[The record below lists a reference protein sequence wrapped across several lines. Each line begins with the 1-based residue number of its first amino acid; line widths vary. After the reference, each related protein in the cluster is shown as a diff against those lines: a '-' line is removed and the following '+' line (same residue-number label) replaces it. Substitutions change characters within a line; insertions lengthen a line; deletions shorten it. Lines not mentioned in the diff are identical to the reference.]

1 MGLSFDK
8 LTAEN
13 LHWQTVTLT
22 NEQLQPAIFMCHI
35 RGCSDLRL
43 AMLMLDG
50 RVVAVNRS
58 GGKAEQPIL
67 TCHPS
72 LVPLCRHSCVTV
84 APLRRA
90 PTPMRTRRHGVQFHS
105 QRPSWREQGVQ
116 REVYKS
122 SPICGNDDI
131 IIINTSPCYALHVE
145 ISWHSHHIH
154 VVPESGDRKRQREVI
169 SSGTM
174 TEGVIR
180 VT

>member
-90 PTPMRTRRHGVQFHS
+90 PTPMRTRRHGVQVS
-105 QRPSWREQGVQ
+105 LSETVLTWARRTERGVQ
-116 REVYKS
+116 KLSDLWQWRHYNNQYVAML
-122 SPICGNDDI
+122 CFARGDI
-131 IIINTSPCYALHVE
+131 LAFTP
-145 ISWHSHHIH
+145 HSCR
-154 VVPESGDRKRQREVI
+154 SRKRWSQAAAW
-169 SSGTM
+169 GY
-174 TEGVIR
+174 
-180 VT
+180 